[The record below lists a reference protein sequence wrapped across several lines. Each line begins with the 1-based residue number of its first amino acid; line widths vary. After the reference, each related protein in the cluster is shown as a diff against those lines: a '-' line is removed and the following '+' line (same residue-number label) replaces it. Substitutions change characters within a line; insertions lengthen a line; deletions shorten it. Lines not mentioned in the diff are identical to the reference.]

1 MQEHDESEPVDE
13 IVTRLEARE
22 KESRRKTVIVTAL
35 VLIPAILA
43 VIFAWMYRDRVLAPQ
58 LDIEGG
64 EKEVLAETDDPQCR
78 SMIASVT
85 QVGED
90 FRARHAAIEKRILG
104 DDPEALNTITSD
116 IVELRDRLE
125 RAEGE
130 SGDANLRFE
139 TSREE
144 LDRWFAHVDNELRLL
159 SELADERIAE
169 LEQAEESDE
178 EGDEGPEG
186 EEGAEDKESEAGAPK
201 PASTKTPEERR
212 DGALLAVDD
221 AFESFRVWHTG
232 SLHPCGAADE
242 DEEGW
247 TPERERMG
255 AN

>member
-22 KESRRKTVIVTAL
+22 KKSRRKTVIVTAL

-43 VIFAWMYRDRVLAPQ
+43 VIFAWMYRDQVLAPQ

-104 DDPEALNTITSD
+104 DDPEALATIMSD
-116 IVELRDRLE
+116 VGELRDRLE
-125 RAEGE
+125 RAEVE
-130 SGDANLRFE
+130 SGDANLRFD

-159 SELADERIAE
+159 SELADERLAE
-169 LEQAEESDE
+169 VEPAEESAE
-178 EGDEGPEG
+178 EG
-186 EEGAEDKESEAGAPK
+186 EEGTEGAEDEDTEAEAPK